1 MSRHVVILGAGVIGL
16 SAALACARRGMRVT
30 VLDRQPEQ
38 RNGCSFG
45 NAGMVVPSH
54 FMPLASPGMVGLG
67 LKWMWNPQSPFYIQP
82 RLSWDLLAWAFHFWR
97 ASTPQRA
104 ARAAIALRDL
114 SLLSRSCFIEHARS
128 GPDFGLVQKGL
139 LMLCKT
145 AHALDEEART
155 AAKAQALGIPAQVLD
170 PRATAALDPAVSM
183 DVAGS
188 VFFPKDCHLPP
199 ERYLAFLH
207 HELTSLGA
215 EFRWNT
221 EVTSWQTTDSR
232 IRSLQTPAGPVTGDE
247 FVLCGGSWSALSARS
262 LDLHLPLQAG
272 KGYSLTLAQPRQL
285 PSLCAIFTEARVAIT
300 PMNGALRVGG
310 TMELAG
316 LNESINLQ
324 RVRGIIRSVPRYYP
338 QFREEDFHGIQPW
351 HGLRPCTP
359 DGLPYLGR
367 TARWDNL
374 LCATG
379 HAMMGLSLAPA
390 TGLLVAELAS
400 GAAPSADLSL
410 FSPDRFSAF

>member
-1 MSRHVVILGAGVIGL
+1 MAQRFIDKTNGVNQ
-16 SAALACARRGMRVT
+16 M
-30 VLDRQPEQ
+30 
-38 RNGCSFG
+38 
-45 NAGMVVPSH
+45 
-54 FMPLASPGMVGLG
+54 
-67 LKWMWNPQSPFYIQP
+67 
-82 RLSWDLLAWAFHFWR
+82 
-97 ASTPQRA
+97 
-104 ARAAIALRDL
+104 
-114 SLLSRSCFIEHARS
+114 
-128 GPDFGLVQKGL
+128 
-139 LMLCKT
+139 
-145 AHALDEEART
+145 
-155 AAKAQALGIPAQVLD
+155 
-170 PRATAALDPAVSM
+170 
-183 DVAGS
+183 
-188 VFFPKDCHLPP
+188 
-199 ERYLAFLH
+199 LH
-207 HELTSLGA
+207 HFDG
-215 EFRWNT
+215 
-221 EVTSWQTTDSR
+221 
-232 IRSLQTPAGPVTGDE
+232 
-247 FVLCGGSWSALSARS
+247 
-262 LDLHLPLQAG
+262 
-272 KGYSLTLAQPRQL
+272 GYSLTLAQPRQL

-300 PMNGALRVGG
+300 PMDGALRVGG

>member
-1 MSRHVVILGAGVIGL
+1 
-16 SAALACARRGMRVT
+16 
-30 VLDRQPEQ
+30 
-38 RNGCSFG
+38 
-45 NAGMVVPSH
+45 
-54 FMPLASPGMVGLG
+54 
-67 LKWMWNPQSPFYIQP
+67 
-82 RLSWDLLAWAFHFWR
+82 
-97 ASTPQRA
+97 
-104 ARAAIALRDL
+104 
-114 SLLSRSCFIEHARS
+114 
-128 GPDFGLVQKGL
+128 
-139 LMLCKT
+139 MLCKT